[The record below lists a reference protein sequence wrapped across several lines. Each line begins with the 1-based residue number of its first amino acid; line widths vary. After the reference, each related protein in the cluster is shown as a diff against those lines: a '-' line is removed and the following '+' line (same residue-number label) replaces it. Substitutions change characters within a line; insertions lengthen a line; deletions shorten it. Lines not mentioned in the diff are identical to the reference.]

1 MAANLMLEHAREW
14 SAVRGFS
21 NLLWKE
27 NRAWWGTRRGWV
39 NAILWPVLLGGLVAV
54 MLFVLPGVA
63 DPDNDPNVAAAGGP
77 LPFALQMGR
86 TVFFELGTVAVALGV
101 IVLLQDSIVEE
112 KQSGVAE
119 WLLAKPVARR
129 SYVLAKLV
137 ASTLAVLTLLVAL
150 PALVSYLLLSI
161 REGMP
166 FPLPSFLGGLGI
178 MTMHTFFYLTLT
190 LMLGTVFNNRAPIL
204 GIALGSILG
213 GTLLG
218 GLIQPLLYVTPW
230 MLGKFAS
237 LVAGREPVPAGLL
250 WAPLCA
256 TAVWSAIFLLVALV
270 KFERSEY

>member
-1 MAANLMLEHAREW
+1 MDTNLKLEHVSEW

-27 NRAWWGTRRGWV
+27 NRAWWGTRRGLV

-63 DPDNDPNVAAAGGP
+63 DPANDPNVAAAGGP

-86 TVFFELGTVAVALGV
+86 TVFFELGTLAVALGV

-137 ASTLAVLTLLVAL
+137 ASSLAVLLLLVAL
-150 PALVSYLLLSI
+150 PALVSYLLLSMH
-161 REGMP
+161 EGKI
-166 FPLPSFLGGLGI
+166 FPWLPFLGGLGI
-178 MTMHTFFYLTLT
+178 MTLHTFFYLTLT
-190 LMLGTVFNNRAPIL
+190 LMLGTIFNNRAPIL

-237 LVAGREPVPAGLL
+237 LVAGNEPVPLGLL
-250 WAPLCA
+250 WAPLSA